1 MGGQVK
7 VDAPITRTYQETMY
21 CCTAA
26 TLIKYLRVICPE
38 KEEKEPQFAI
48 DLFLVLNLSFAHFS
62 PHDPYTLTGM

>member
-1 MGGQVK
+1 
-7 VDAPITRTYQETMY
+7 MY

-26 TLIKYLRVICPE
+26 TLIEYLRVICPE